1 MMTHYLTEPLAFTE
15 HQYALIDRVVV
26 PQLPEVLPVIEV
38 VSPLLAPQAHL
49 YPWLLPLRELSS
61 DVWSR
66 LLNGARLKTEPDS
79 PPLFTL
85 LLKSDLS
92 PEAMKNV
99 LVNALYLKEK
109 QQGHILRY
117 YDPRVL
123 FHLHWMM
130 GPWVFSRRIAADNI
144 THWTFWLEGN
154 WHTLAF
160 PEKVRYQQ
168 GETSASFAQI
178 QRIGLIN
185 QVLAQLPVTSDLAQR
200 QTLSRRIEALFDIA
214 MTQWS
219 LTDKQDLTAFAL
231 HGVTL
236 NDEFHQAPR
245 MKELLGRCQHV
256 TGYYQ
261 RITRSWTDEQW
272 QEMTSKVRYLQL

>member
-1 MMTHYLTEPLAFTE
+1 MTDYLTEPRAFAE

-26 PQLPEVLPVIEV
+26 QQLPEVLPVIEV
-38 VSPLLAPQAHL
+38 VSPLLVSQAHL
-49 YPWLLPLRELSS
+49 YPWLLPLHELPS

-66 LLNGARLKTEPDS
+66 LLNEARRKTDPGS
-79 PPLFTL
+79 RPFFTL

-92 PEAMKNV
+92 PEAIKNV
-99 LVNALYLKEK
+99 LVDALYLKEK
-109 QQGHILRY
+109 QQGHILSY

-130 GPWVFSRRIAADNI
+130 GPWAFSRRIASDDI

-168 GETSASFAQI
+168 GETPVSLAQI

-185 QVLAQLPVTSDLAQR
+185 QVLAQLPVTSDMGER
-200 QTLSRRIEALFDIA
+200 QALSRRIDALFNIA

-236 NDEFHQAPR
+236 GEEFHQAPK
-245 MKELLGRCQHV
+245 MKALLGRCQQNV
-256 TGYYQ
+256 GYYQ
-261 RITRSWTDEQW
+261 RITGRWTDEQW
-272 QEMTSKVRYLQL
+272 QEMTSKINYLQL